1 MIRIKKTKGN
11 CFYLFQ
17 GKASANSL
25 FIEDLKEAKQF
36 IILANYYLKG
46 YLKIHNY
53 LLTMD
58 GWNLVVRLNSNKT
71 ILSKASNLE
80 DDLSDDLIWRIIS
93 ERMRILMS
101 TFVRFT
107 NKKQGRTG
115 SKVHSSYERF
125 LFSSLKE
132 ANGYLEMMRK
142 GQVRLCQ
149 KKKKYRGRK
158 SHYNIP
164 EKLGK
169 GSIFLNSANV
179 SDRKTAIIK
188 RMESIVFIESKEHVL
203 LKWINKSLNSH
214 SIDKNQFFHSQNH
227 QSPP

>member
-1 MIRIKKTKGN
+1 MQGG

-46 YLKIHNY
+46 YLKIHEY

-58 GWNLVVRLNSNKT
+58 GWNFIVRLNSDQE
-71 ILSKASNLE
+71 ILSKALIGDE
-80 DDLSDDLIWRIIS
+80 TMDDTVWRIIS
-93 ERMRILMS
+93 ERMRIILS

-125 LFSSLKE
+125 IFSTLSE
-132 ANGYLEMMRK
+132 AKSYLELMRK
-142 GQVRLCQ
+142 GEIKLCQ
-149 KKKKYRGRK
+149 RKKKYRGQK
-158 SHYNIP
+158 SHYEVP

-169 GSIFLNSANV
+169 GSIFLNSVNLRGKNRRPERV
-179 SDRKTAIIK
+179 TKILKT
-188 RMESIVFIESKEHVL
+188 IEILASQEFVASKWVE
-203 LKWINKSLNSH
+203 NSFQAH
-214 SIDKNQFFHSQNH
+214 FLPPQPRTNSKNH
-227 QSPP
+227 QPPP